1 MLAWRNQVNQ
11 AGPHSRPPERDGS
24 APPEDRSTT
33 EYFDSHAPEYSVG
46 RLQFA
51 ADFIKAQAGPGNSLI
66 DIGCGVG
73 NTLEHLVNVAGIS
86 RAAGMDVSAKCLEET
101 QERLPCTTYQGSIL
115 DHELVR
121 SIDERFDFAVLAA
134 ILHHLIGKNRR
145 DSKEYAR
152 MAISHSLELVR
163 PGGYVVIHEP
173 IYAPRAAT
181 MALFWVKKAL
191 TAITSQRVQVAG
203 PWANIGPPVVS
214 YLTNEELLGMAGAD
228 PRGSVVETDLKSAQP
243 PPLARP
249 VLRGWNTTVII
260 GANATG

>member
-1 MLAWRNQVNQ
+1 MKQ
-11 AGPHSRPPERDGS
+11 AGPHSRPSEKEGA

-33 EYFDSHAPEYSVG
+33 EYFDSYAPEYSVG

-51 ADFIKAQAGPGNSLI
+51 ADFIKAQARPDSSLI

-73 NTLEHLVNVAGIS
+73 NTLEYLVGVAGIS
-86 RAAGMDVSAKCLEET
+86 RAAGMDVSAKCLEQT
-101 QERLPCTTYQGSIL
+101 QRRLPCTTYQGSIL

-121 SIDERFDFAVLAA
+121 SVEDRFDFAVLAA

-152 MAISHSLELVR
+152 MAISHTLELVR

-173 IYAPRAAT
+173 IYAPRAVTTAV
-181 MALFWVKKAL
+181 FWVKKAL
-191 TAITSQRVQVAG
+191 TTITSHRVQVAG

-214 YLTNEELLGMAGAD
+214 YLTNEELLGMAQAD
-228 PRGSVVETDLKSAQP
+228 PRGSVVDTDISSSQP
-243 PPLARP
+243 PLLARP
-249 VLRGWNTTVII
+249 VLRRWNTTVIV
-260 GANATG
+260 GRDAAG

>member
-1 MLAWRNQVNQ
+1 VTP
-11 AGPHSRPPERDGS
+11 AGSHSTPQGSDSS

-33 EYFDSHAPEYSVG
+33 AYFDSHAPEYSVG

-51 ADFIKAQAGPGNSLI
+51 SDFIKAQARPDGSLI

-73 NTLEHLVNVAGIS
+73 NTLEYLVNVAGIS

-115 DHELVR
+115 DQELVR
-121 SIDERFDFAVLAA
+121 SIEERFDFAVLAA
-134 ILHHLIGKNRR
+134 VLHHLIGKNRR

-181 MALFWVKKAL
+181 TALFWVKKAL
-191 TAITSQRVQVAG
+191 TALTNHRVQVAG

-214 YLTNEELLGMAGAD
+214 FLTNEELLRMADAD
-228 PRGSVVETDLKSAQP
+228 PRGSVVETDVNSAQP
-243 PPLARP
+243 PRLARP
-249 VLRGWNTTVII
+249 VLRGWHTTVII
-260 GANATG
+260 GRDDGG

>member
-1 MLAWRNQVNQ
+1 VKQ
-11 AGPHSRPPERDGS
+11 AAPHIRPSEGEGA

-51 ADFIKAQAGPGNSLI
+51 ADFIKTQARPDSSLI

-73 NTLEHLVNVAGIS
+73 NTLEHLVSAAGIS
-86 RAAGMDVSAKCLEET
+86 RAAGMDISANCLRDT

-121 SIDERFDFAVLAA
+121 SIAERFDFAVLAA
-134 ILHHLIGKNRR
+134 VLHHLIGKNRR

-152 MAISHSLELVR
+152 MAISHTLELVR
-163 PGGYVVIHEP
+163 PGGYLVIHEP

-181 MALFWVKKAL
+181 TTLFWVKKAL
-191 TAITSQRVQVAG
+191 TAVTSHRVQVAG

-214 YLTNEELLGMAGAD
+214 FLTNEELLGMARAD
-228 PRGSVVETDLKSAQP
+228 PRGSVVDTDISSSQP
-243 PPLARP
+243 PLVARP
-249 VLRGWNTTVII
+249 VLRRWNTTVIV
-260 GANATG
+260 GRNSAG